1 MTPALPDRPP
11 LPTYNDVRGSFN
23 KYRSIA
29 YGTWKPGEAKRFSEK
44 SKRKNL
50 ENIASTAAATA
61 SQKSH
66 SESAQLP
73 RRDLPSASSESL
85 DCPTLV
91 PTEDEMSEIE
101 NCKTEPILFTH
112 HLQPQ
117 HQQQH
122 RFQHQKSHQCAQT
135 TPSLTKRRNNNNNNI
150 LNNSTST
157 MTVSFEPDCYSS
169 QDYINYCITRNS
181 HHSHYNNSGYSTSTL
196 PLASQIGMNR
206 SMDALNDRLIHS
218 TPPVDFTRSLRR
230 QKPSTSSAK
239 LIDPFNFGAPQM
251 HKRTRS
257 FDGATHFAVI
267 SPSSKGGKLSTYGQK
282 SITALN
288 SSSQKTGAFQA
299 TKNFIK
305 KLYNN
310 STTLP
315 KKLRSGKSSQK
326 LDRIK
331 AATSPFYEMRYPEPE
346 EIPYLP
352 YNIQYEVESDAG
364 NDVGDEDESEETEMD
379 IGNEEFDSSVA
390 PSCSSSTSTT
400 AEKSINGG
408 QNTHDE
414 GIFSGSDEKSQT
426 GSDFTAPSCI
436 SSSNRSTIITSTTAP
451 AAAAPAHTEQFQSW
465 NDLFGHLKKEIT
477 EMRARDAQILENL
490 KTVESQLSYVKGM
503 DRSKSEYSPLSRML
517 NAPTTIPAGSREP
530 KSSTSNNNRPP
541 LRSTFI

>member
-1 MTPALPDRPP
+1 
-11 LPTYNDVRGSFN
+11 
-23 KYRSIA
+23 
-29 YGTWKPGEAKRFSEK
+29 
-44 SKRKNL
+44 
-50 ENIASTAAATA
+50 
-61 SQKSH
+61 
-66 SESAQLP
+66 
-73 RRDLPSASSESL
+73 
-85 DCPTLV
+85 
-91 PTEDEMSEIE
+91 
-101 NCKTEPILFTH
+101 
-112 HLQPQ
+112 
-117 HQQQH
+117 
-122 RFQHQKSHQCAQT
+122 
-135 TPSLTKRRNNNNNNI
+135 
-150 LNNSTST
+150 

-169 QDYINYCITRNS
+169 QDYINYCITKNQT
-181 HHSHYNNSGYSTSTL
+181 YSTSTL
-196 PLASQIGMNR
+196 PLACQIGMNR
-206 SMDALNDRLIHS
+206 SMDALNDRLIHHG
-218 TPPVDFTRSLRR
+218 DFTQSLRR
-230 QKPSTSSAK
+230 QKPSTSSVK
-239 LIDPFNFGAPQM
+239 LDPFNFAPQL

-282 SITALN
+282 STSTTLTT
-288 SSSQKTGAFQA
+288 QKTGAFQA

-352 YNIQYEVESDAG
+352 YNIQYEVESDDIG
-364 NDVGDEDESEETEMD
+364 NDEEETEMD

-390 PSCSSSTSTT
+390 PSCSSSTSTAT
-400 AEKSINGG
+400 THEKSINGG

-436 SSSNRSTIITSTTAP
+436 SSSNRSTIATTTTVNP
-451 AAAAPAHTEQFQSW
+451 ATTVPPEQFQSW

-490 KTVESQLSYVKGM
+490 KSVESQLSYVKGI

-517 NAPTTIPAGSREP
+517 NAPTTIPAGSRE
-530 KSSTSNNNRPP
+530 STSSSASTSTSTTSNRPP
-541 LRSTFI
+541 LRSTFV